1 MATDTHPERCDWC
14 GKSVA
19 GDAGAN
25 LSGVGDVLC
34 FTCRTD
40 EINHKAT
47 YPIPQSRFADEG
59 WSED

>member
-1 MATDTHPERCDWC
+1 MTHSERCDWC

-25 LSGVGDVLC
+25 LEGVGDVLC

-40 EINHKAT
+40 EVNAPRAI
-47 YPIPQSRFADEG
+47 YPIPLQRNQQ
-59 WSED
+59 